1 VTLRGIGRFLLASVL
16 VALVY
21 EAFAIVLGDEGFSV
35 RHLVGSVLLV
45 ATLFGVAWIEADE
58 VVKPLL
64 LRFVVM
70 AGVLSVML
78 GVVVAS
84 VYSGHPSEI
93 ALWSSPFAAGLIL
106 LFDARRERSGD
117 RVPRSTL

>member
-1 VTLRGIGRFLLASVL
+1 VSSVP
-16 VALVY
+16 LVY
-21 EAFAIVLGDEGFSV
+21 EGISIVLAEESFSV
-35 RHLVGSVLLV
+35 RDLVGSVLLV
-45 ATLFGVAWIEADE
+45 AALFGVVWIQAEE

-70 AGVLSVML
+70 AGLLSVML

-84 VYSGHPSEI
+84 VYSGHPSEV

-106 LFDARRERSGD
+106 LFDARRERSG
-117 RVPRSTL
+117 RRFPRSTL